1 MKTIEVSEEMY
12 DKLISLAT
20 EMTTQDPRGTKMPHM
35 FQIRDWKKQYD
46 WGLNGDTH
54 IWVGD
59 YSEEIET
66 LDEFKDYLEN
76 NGFGIPENIE
86 DIWNDH
92 WDMEDWIESNNIE
105 LKQCS
110 YSLVP
115 EYTNHFLTAKAAE
128 EHLRLN
134 NYHYHK
140 DADVYLKHAWR
151 NPEAE
156 LVSGFLCSLAGKK
169 IHT

>member
-12 DKLISLAT
+12 DKLIGLAT

-59 YSEEIET
+59 YGEEIET
-66 LDEFKDYLEN
+66 LDEFKEYLEN

-151 NPEAE
+151 NPEME
-156 LVSGFLCSLAGKK
+156 MISEFLCGLVGKEPHK
-169 IHT
+169 

>member
-12 DKLISLAT
+12 DKLIGLAT

-59 YSEEIET
+59 YGEEIET
-66 LDEFKDYLEN
+66 LDEFKEYLEN

-151 NPEAE
+151 NPEME
-156 LVSGFLCSLAGKK
+156 IMSEFLCGLVDKEPHK
-169 IHT
+169 